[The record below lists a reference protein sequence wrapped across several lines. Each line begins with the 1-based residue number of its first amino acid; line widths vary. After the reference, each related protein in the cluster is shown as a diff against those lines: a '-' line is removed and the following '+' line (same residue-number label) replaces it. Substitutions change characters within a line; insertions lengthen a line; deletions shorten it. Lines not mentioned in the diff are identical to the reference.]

1 MKNKKYIFGSSIGL
15 FVLAALFWALNV
27 PATMAD
33 SGQPFTDRD
42 RCVCAQPKQLSMDE
56 DDANETQLLES
67 KLFHCQCGGL
77 ECVIAKGSFGGMGGR
92 GKNYG
97 ISCVK

>member
-1 MKNKKYIFGSSIGL
+1 MENKKYIWGGAVGL
-15 FVLAALFWALNV
+15 FVLASLFWVLNV

-33 SGQPFTDRD
+33 SARPFTDRD
-42 RCVCAQPKQLSMDE
+42 RCVCAQPKQSMDE
-56 DDANETQLLES
+56 DDATETQLVES
-67 KLFHCQCGGL
+67 KLFHCQCG
-77 ECVIAKGSFGGMGGR
+77 EVQCVVAMGSFGGMGGR